1 MTNNQPDDARDDH
14 EGGDDDGGYGGGDD
28 DDGDEGEGGDDDG
41 DDGEQQG
48 GEKEEQLGVEA
59 TTCLM
64 GTSLASILLAISF
77 SPQPPSTSISYLL
90 TLLFNQLTYFLGFC
104 VF

>member
-1 MTNNQPDDARDDH
+1 MSCFFSQPGRGWATTGTHSNHDSDVDDDGGDGDGGDGRS
-14 EGGDDDGGYGGGDD
+14 GDDDGDD
-28 DDGDEGEGGDDDG
+28 GEGGDGDG

-64 GTSLASILLAISF
+64 GTSLASILLAIF
-77 SPQPPSTSISYLL
+77 PQPPSTSTS
-90 TLLFNQLTYFLGFC
+90 
-104 VF
+104 

>member
-1 MTNNQPDDARDDH
+1 MTNNQPDDARDDDKGGDD
-14 EGGDDDGGYGGGDD
+14 EGGDGG
-28 DDGDEGEGGDDDG
+28 GGDDDG
-41 DDGEQQG
+41 DDGVLQG

-90 TLLFNQLTYFLGFC
+90 TLRFNQLS
-104 VF
+104 

>member
-1 MTNNQPDDARDDH
+1 MTNNQPDDARDDK
-14 EGGDDDGGYGGGDD
+14 EGGDDDGG
-28 DDGDEGEGGDDDG
+28 
-41 DDGEQQG
+41 DGEQQG

-77 SPQPPSTSISYLL
+77 SPQPPSTSISYL
-90 TLLFNQLTYFLGFC
+90 
-104 VF
+104 